1 MEKNNKNR
9 KQRTFSFKRANV
21 AYSKLASSEVKNR
34 DYLALVNEIN
44 QGENFLR
51 QTARNETKTFDNEFI
66 DELKEGIDAIMK
78 ILANPR
84 SFIKE
89 EQELIQ
95 TELAKKVST
104 LSLRHFSTH
113 TQYIRE
119 VDKDGNV
126 LPSKILTIQTETDLA
141 IYENRF
147 IMTLIRRLIRFIQT
161 RYDWINEHKET
172 NDSDLLLIHN
182 KTLIDGITYEV
193 DSRIKVSKPSEDDGN
208 SEKNN
213 QLLLDLADMKK
224 NCSSFLHSPFMEQMR
239 GAKEVGSPIHM
250 TNMIVKHPD
259 YHRAYELWCFLD
271 KYEDLGISYDVKEID
286 QEFDDKYKKELSRY
300 IANSIL
306 TIHSHM
312 VNQEELPISR
322 NFHYNPQVIFTLEDV
337 TYADSKFL
345 FDAYPQ
351 AKESPATP
359 LPPTSEEVR
368 ESEERF
374 KEILKNQRN
383 IQKNID
389 KAILADKDRICYE
402 EALKRLEKEEERKA
416 LLKELDELKKENVEL
431 KLQLAKKKN
440 EKD

>member
-1 MEKNNKNR
+1 MEKKV
-9 KQRTFSFKRANV
+9 KTFSFQKANES
-21 AYSKLASSEVKNR
+21 YQKSKINDQ
-34 DYLALVNEIN
+34 DYNALVNELN

-51 QTARNETKTFDNEFI
+51 QTARNETKTFDNNFI
-66 DELKEGIDAIMK
+66 NELKEGIDAIMK

-84 SFIKE
+84 TFIKE

-161 RYDWINEHKET
+161 RYDWIMEHKET
-172 NDSDLLLIHN
+172 YDSDLLLIHN
-182 KTLIDGITYEV
+182 KTNIDGITYEV

-213 QLLLDLADMKK
+213 QLLMDLSEMKK
-224 NCSSFLHSPFMEQMR
+224 NCSSFVHSPFMEQMR
-239 GAKEVGSPIHM
+239 GAKEVSSPIHM

-259 YHRAYELWCFLD
+259 YHKAYELWCFLD
-271 KYEDLGISYDVKEID
+271 QYEDLGISYEVKEVN
-286 QEFDDKYKKELSRY
+286 QEFSKEYKEELSRY
-300 IANSIL
+300 IANSVL

-312 VNQEELPISR
+312 VNQKELPISKTV
-322 NFHYNPQVIFTLEDV
+322 HYEPEVIFTLEDV

-345 FDAYPQ
+345 YNAYPE
-351 AKESPATP
+351 AKESPAIP
-359 LPPTSEEVR
+359 LPPTPEEVR

-374 KEILKNQRN
+374 KEILKKQRTL
-383 IQKNID
+383 QKNVS
-389 KAILADKDRICYE
+389 KAILEDKDRICYE
-402 EALKRLEKEEERKA
+402 EALKRLEQEEERKA
-416 LLKELDELKKENVEL
+416 LLNEVEALRLENEKLKK
-431 KLQLAKKKN
+431 QLNKKKQ
-440 EKD
+440 

>member
-1 MEKNNKNR
+1 MEK
-9 KQRTFSFKRANV
+9 KQKTFSFNKANESYQKAKV
-21 AYSKLASSEVKNR
+21 NDS
-34 DYLALVNEIN
+34 DYNALVNELN

-51 QTARNETKTFDNEFI
+51 QTARNETKTFDNNFI
-66 DELKEGIDAIMK
+66 NELKEGIDAIMK

-84 SFIKE
+84 TFIKE

-161 RYDWINEHKET
+161 RYDWIMEHKET
-172 NDSDLLLIHN
+172 YDSDLLLIHN
-182 KTLIDGITYEV
+182 KTTIDGVTYEV

-213 QLLLDLADMKK
+213 QLLMDLSEMKK
-224 NCSSFLHSPFMEQMR
+224 NCSSFVHSPFMEQMR
-239 GAKEVGSPIHM
+239 GAKEVSSPIHM

-259 YHRAYELWCFLD
+259 YHKAYELWCFLD
-271 KYEDLGISYDVKEID
+271 KYEDLGISYEVKEVN
-286 QEFDDKYKKELSRY
+286 QEFNKEYKEELSRY
-300 IANSIL
+300 IANSVL

-312 VNQEELPISR
+312 VNQKELPISKTV
-322 NFHYNPQVIFTLEDV
+322 HYEPQIIFTLEDV

-345 FDAYPQ
+345 YDAYPE
-351 AKESPATP
+351 AKESPAIP
-359 LPPTSEEVR
+359 LPPTPEEVR

-374 KEILKNQRN
+374 KEILKKQKTL
-383 IQKNID
+383 QKNVS
-389 KAILADKDRICYE
+389 KAILEDKDRICYE
-402 EALKRLEKEEERKA
+402 EALKRLEQEEERKA
-416 LLKELDELKKENVEL
+416 LINEVEALRLENEKLKK
-431 KLQLAKKKN
+431 QLNKKKQ
-440 EKD
+440 

>member
-1 MEKNNKNR
+1 MEKKNNKR
-9 KQRTFSFKRANV
+9 GDTFSFKKANN
-21 AYSKLASSEVKNR
+21 AYLKSLNNQIEDK
-34 DYLALVNEIN
+34 DYKALVNEIN

-51 QTARNETKTFDNEFI
+51 QTARNETKTFDNNFI
-66 DELKEGIDAIMK
+66 NELKDGIDAIMK

-84 SFIKE
+84 TFIKE

-147 IMTLIRRLIRFIQT
+147 IMTLIRRLIHFIQT
-161 RYDWINEHKET
+161 RYDWIVEHKET
-172 NDSDLLLIHN
+172 YNSDLLLIHN
-182 KTLIDGITYEV
+182 ATVIDGVTYEV
-193 DSRIKVSKPSEDDGN
+193 DSRIKVSVPSEDDGN
-208 SEKNN
+208 SERNN
-213 QLLLDLADMKK
+213 QLLKDLSEMKK
-224 NCSSFLHSPFMEQMR
+224 NCSSFIHSPFMEQMR
-239 GAKEVGSPIHM
+239 GAKEVSSPIHM

-271 KYEDLGISYDVKEID
+271 QYEDLGISYDVKEVN
-286 QEFDDKYKKELSRY
+286 QHFDDKYKEELSHY

-312 VNQEELPISR
+312 VNEKELPISKETT
-322 NFHYNPQVIFTLEDV
+322 YTPQVIFTLEDV

-345 FDAYPQ
+345 YDAYPE
-351 AKESPATP
+351 AKESPAIP

-368 ESEERF
+368 ENEERF
-374 KEILKNQRN
+374 KELLKKQR
-383 IQKNID
+383 IKEKDIS
-389 KAILADKDRICYE
+389 KAILEDKDRICYE
-402 EALKRLEKEEERKA
+402 EALKRLKQEEEQKK
-416 LLKELDELKKENVEL
+416 LLKELEDLRKENLELKE
-431 KLQLAKKKN
+431 KLNNKKS
-440 EKD
+440 